1 MKTKDTERGDLITIF
16 GLMAVM
22 LSVLISIII
31 TGYLTTH

>member
-1 MKTKDTERGDLITIF
+1 MKIKDNETGDLLTIF

-22 LSVLISIII
+22 LTVLISILV